1 MNFIPTYLAREVLLC
16 FAFTAGCATF
26 KPVVPH
32 CLRIMLLRIVVL
44 AHAASEKRSVAE
56 FAPHCAELFETKFQA
71 FIPHICCINPGL
83 CSVASSR
90 KVFQLLM
97 QPAVLTAQTIRAD
110 LGRLG

>member
-1 MNFIPTYLAREVLLC
+1 MDFIPTYLAREVLLC

-71 FIPHICCINPGL
+71 FIPDAN
-83 CSVASSR
+83 SR